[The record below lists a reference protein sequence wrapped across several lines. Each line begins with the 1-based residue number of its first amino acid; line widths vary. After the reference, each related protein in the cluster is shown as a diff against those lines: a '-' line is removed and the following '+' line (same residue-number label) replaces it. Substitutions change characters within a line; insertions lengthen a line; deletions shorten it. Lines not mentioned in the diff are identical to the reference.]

1 MTRSSIRR
9 MAAVASALA
18 IALLAA
24 GTAAASAPVS
34 ESWTNNVDRP
44 YLDCPSFTVNGVWQ
58 ISHTLTFFYDKSGAA
73 IRDTELIDFRGSF
86 VNATTGASVPD
97 SGRIMFFDTLAP
109 DGSYLTTVANQIR
122 HSKYMHGAGR
132 IDFQREVY
140 HGTDGENAAGVGA
153 LCAAL
158 GE

>member
-24 GTAAASAPVS
+24 GSAAASAPVS
-34 ESWTNNVDRP
+34 ESWTNSVDRP

-73 IRDTELIDFRGSF
+73 VRDTELIDFRGSF
-86 VNATTGASVPD
+86 VNATTGASSLTGSRQTARTSRPW
-97 SGRIMFFDTLAP
+97 RTKFDTASTCTAP
-109 DGSYLTTVANQIR
+109 AGSTSRGRSITARTARPKPASRRSVLRSASRLTR
-122 HSKYMHGAGR
+122 HA
-132 IDFQREVY
+132 
-140 HGTDGENAAGVGA
+140 
-153 LCAAL
+153 
-158 GE
+158 

>member
-1 MTRSSIRR
+1 MTRSPIRR
-9 MAAVASALA
+9 MTAIASAIA

-24 GTAAASAPVS
+24 GTATASAPVS
-34 ESWTNNVDRP
+34 ESWTSNVDRP
-44 YLDCPSFTVNGVWQ
+44 YLYCPTFTVNGVWA
-58 ISHTLTFFYDKSGAA
+58 ISHTLTFFFDNNGVA

-86 VNATTGASVPD
+86 VNATTGASVQD
-97 SGRIMFFDTLAP
+97 SGRILFFDTLAP
-109 DGSYLTTVANQIR
+109 DGSYLTTVANQVR

-140 HGTDGENAAGVGA
+140 HGTDGENAAGVAA